1 MKRTVESLVNESGSS
16 KRIKVVKSD
25 SQNHAPD
32 CSDPDC
38 DGCDVG
44 EVELTFT
51 NEDGTPADKPTALEL
66 FRMAM
71 SEAASEGSKANEN
84 GMAKRIFDM
93 ALEAYDKEKD
103 QDQLGYA
110 QCLIEF
116 GRYFDVLESV
126 KEGVEVLRGLEKSN
140 GVEGSKITKTELY
153 IAKGRGILV
162 QLQMERAK
170 KIEIFEEINGENESD
185 EDEEIDPSL
194 LKKLEVS
201 KQERK
206 LVDEAVKCFDMV
218 LGAEDHKDGHEKQ
231 ALLCC
236 NDLRQYGEQ
245 LDMPFHV
252 DVVRIVLKPALTYL
266 QTLKDLDSNAFAL
279 KIWGSCLF
287 YQARADPQADG
298 VQAQIETALEKL
310 NKAKSANSDDQDL
323 EVVELIGH
331 CKMLLST
338 LLTEEDDILQQ
349 YQEAIDC
356 FKLVLEQSD
365 EPNHKLAE
373 MVQLLDGEDDDDLEE
388 EEDEQEDDEDN
399 SS

>member
-1 MKRTVESLVNESGSS
+1 MKRAVESFVNDSSSS
-16 KRIKVVKSD
+16 KRVKVVKSD

-44 EVELTFT
+44 EIELTFT

-71 SEAASEGSKANEN
+71 SEAASEGSKVNEN

-103 QDQLGYA
+103 QDQFGYS

-126 KEGVEVLRGLEKSN
+126 KEGVEILRGLEKSTIS
-140 GVEGSKITKTELY
+140 EGSRFSKKDIY
-153 IAKGRGILV
+153 IAKGRGLLV

-170 KIEIFEEINGENESD
+170 KIETFEEINGENDSD

-201 KQERK
+201 KQEKK
-206 LVDEAVKCFDMV
+206 LVDEAIACFDNGV
-218 LGAEDHKDGHEKQ
+218 HHDEGYEKQ
-231 ALLCC
+231 VLLCC

-245 LDMPFHV
+245 LDMPFHQ
-252 DVVRIVLKPALTYL
+252 DIVKHVLDRALKYL
-266 QTLKDLDSNAFAL
+266 QTIKDIDTNVFAL

-287 YQARADPQADG
+287 YQARADPQGDD
-298 VQAQIETALEKL
+298 AQVLIEDALKKF
-310 NKAKSANSDDQDL
+310 NKANSVASDDQDL

-338 LLTEEDDILQQ
+338 ILTEEDDILEQ

-356 FKLVLEQSD
+356 FKLVLERSE
-365 EPNHKLAE
+365 EPNQKLAD
-373 MVQLLDGEDDDDLEE
+373 MVELLDSGDGDDA
-388 EEDEQEDDEDN
+388 EEDEEDEDTSN
-399 SS
+399 